1 MKQERVDVEGWHN
14 VMRFEDPDRGFL
26 ALVSVHNNNLGPGL
40 GGCRMRAYDSYE
52 AGLEDVKNLSRG
64 MTYKNALAGIPFGGG
79 KSVIFGDPHKDKTD
93 DLFEAYGEAINLLA
107 GQYIGAQD
115 SGITT
120 DDLRIAN
127 KITPHLVG
135 IPDEQGRGGNP
146 SPFTSYGVWKGMKA
160 AAQTAFGDGSLAGKR
175 VAIAGVGAV
184 GMGLA
189 EHLHGEGAELI
200 VADVYEPAL
209 AKARSQ
215 FNATVVPVEEIISQ
229 NADIFAP
236 CALGG
241 SINPETI
248 ETIKAKVIAGAA
260 NNQLTD
266 IKLADRLAERGI
278 LYAPDYVINA
288 AGVISVGLERLGQWE
303 HDALITR
310 LDGIGDTL
318 SKIFAR
324 SKTSGTSTAVVA
336 DRLAEE
342 IFLNLRA

>member
-1 MKQERVDVEGWHN
+1 
-14 VMRFEDPDRGFL
+14 
-26 ALVSVHNNNLGPGL
+26 
-40 GGCRMRAYDSYE
+40 
-52 AGLEDVKNLSRG
+52 
-64 MTYKNALAGIPFGGG
+64 
-79 KSVIFGDPHKDKTD
+79 
-93 DLFEAYGEAINLLA
+93 
-107 GQYIGAQD
+107 
-115 SGITT
+115 
-120 DDLRIAN
+120 
-127 KITPHLVG
+127 
-135 IPDEQGRGGNP
+135 
-146 SPFTSYGVWKGMKA
+146 MKA

-215 FNATVVPVEEIISQ
+215 FNATIVPVEEIISQ

-288 AGVISVGLERLGQWE
+288 AGVISVGLEWLGQWE